1 MEQIDTLS
9 FGCLLTENEDK
20 EQIIR
25 NIKAKTKKITEQDE
39 KGNISY
45 YYVGGYNKYSFWFN
59 EQYCCLLITL
69 QHRLIA
75 NKTET
80 AIIEE
85 TTKAV
90 TEYFGLTDKQLKIQ
104 KLNRIDYKQDYK
116 IKNEEELEIIKF
128 LLEKAVDK
136 ISKNYI
142 KEVSNKDGFYKAK
155 YTSNGSG
162 FVEITFYDKGAEML
176 KLAKKGK
183 ITLAVAN
190 KYKGTFRTE
199 IRIKNK
205 RLNYEKYKNGT
216 SKDIYNYYDKLVAK
230 MYFDNYI
237 AKILGKE
244 RFYRIDIAKELI
256 KKAQTLKN
264 NMKEKLC
271 NLLEKINKNGF
282 TKARD
287 SYNNTKTFYEH
298 LKRIRQ
304 LGINFLTFGSK
315 LNEKKVTAESI
326 DNFSVMEDTEIT
338 TTNVKY

>member
-1 MEQIDTLS
+1 MQEVDTLS
-9 FGCLLTENEDK
+9 FGCLLTDNENK
-20 EQIIR
+20 EQIIE
-25 NIKAKTKKITEQDE
+25 NIKAKTKKITEKDK
-39 KGNISY
+39 KGNINC
-45 YYVGGYNKYSFWFN
+45 YYVGGCNKYSFWFN
-59 EQYCCLLITL
+59 EQYSCLLITL
-69 QHRLIA
+69 QHMVLA
-75 NKTET
+75 NKTDVE
-80 AIIEE
+80 IIEE
-85 TTKAV
+85 ITKAV
-90 TEYFGLTDKQLKIQ
+90 TTYFGITAKQLKIQ
-104 KLNRIDYKQDYK
+104 KLNRIDYKRDYK

-136 ISKNYI
+136 VSKNYI

-176 KLAKKGK
+176 KLAEKGK
-183 ITLAVAN
+183 TTLVVAN

-216 SKDIYNYYDKLVAK
+216 SKDIYNYYNALVAK

-237 AKILGKE
+237 TKILGKE
-244 RFYRIDIAKELI
+244 RFYRIDIAIELI
-256 KKAQTLKN
+256 QKAKTLKN
-264 NMKEKLC
+264 SMKDKLC
-271 NLLEKINKNGF
+271 DLLKKINKEGF

-287 SYNNTKTFYEH
+287 SYKNKKTFSEY

-304 LGINFLTFGSK
+304 LGINFLTFGKK
-315 LNEKKVTAESI
+315 LNGKKVTAESI
-326 DNFSVMEDTEIT
+326 DNFGVMRETE